1 MLSWSAWGEPSLM
14 CTELAK
20 NVSIFL
26 FLRSEHCFMCLLRKK
41 SFYLGRGW
49 AWWISPMAMRATFS
63 RQAGQSIHHQTYYS
77 RAKNESVI
85 RCEEDLWN
93 SMTDSN
99 ALFSL
104 KVCFQLLFCFERM
117 EKMAQKLF
125 ELKNPVKW
133 TMCLSYLANWLV
145 TGTFRQVRPKVT
157 KQMLDTQGKVNKPD
171 LRWKV
176 PCDVTM

>member
-20 NVSIFL
+20 NVPFFL
-26 FLRSEHCFMCLLRKK
+26 FLRSEDCFMCLLCKK

-77 RAKNESVI
+77 RAKTESVI

-117 EKMAQKLF
+117 EKMAQQLF
-125 ELKNPVKW
+125 EFKKPQWNERCACLIWQTDWLLEHLDKFDPKLLNKCWTLKEK
-133 TMCLSYLANWLV
+133 
-145 TGTFRQVRPKVT
+145 
-157 KQMLDTQGKVNKPD
+157 
-171 LRWKV
+171 
-176 PCDVTM
+176 